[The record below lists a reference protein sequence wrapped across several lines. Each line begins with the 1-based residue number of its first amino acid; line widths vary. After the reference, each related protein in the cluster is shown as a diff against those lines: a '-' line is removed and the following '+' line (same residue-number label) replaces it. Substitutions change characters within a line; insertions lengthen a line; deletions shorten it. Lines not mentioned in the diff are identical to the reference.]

1 VARRWCSLAFP
12 ARHPP
17 WRRRPIS
24 ASSRRRCRSRRCW
37 TAPVE
42 GRASRSR
49 PGSRCGS
56 FMPSCRPPGPGDTG
70 KRVAARA
77 SGYLGRTIEATRR
90 PNDTVATELTV
101 TWLNELDQAFLPNDP
116 TLMGAVM
123 PGAPPPIVTH
133 LHGGENLPQFDGTH
147 QQRGAQPDHEQPCCC
162 VEANGSSTRGGN
174 ASHQFAMRCASPVAS
189 LRRAEA

>member
-1 VARRWCSLAFP
+1 
-12 ARHPP
+12 
-17 WRRRPIS
+17 
-24 ASSRRRCRSRRCW
+24 
-37 TAPVE
+37 
-42 GRASRSR
+42 
-49 PGSRCGS
+49 
-56 FMPSCRPPGPGDTG
+56 
-70 KRVAARA
+70 VAARA